1 MEDEC
6 AVEGE
11 EEERGSHRL
20 KEIEKWGRRRVLRG
34 MDSSVAGV

>member
-1 MEDEC
+1 MC
-6 AVEGE
+6 GGGGGGGG
-11 EEERGSHRL
+11 GSHRL